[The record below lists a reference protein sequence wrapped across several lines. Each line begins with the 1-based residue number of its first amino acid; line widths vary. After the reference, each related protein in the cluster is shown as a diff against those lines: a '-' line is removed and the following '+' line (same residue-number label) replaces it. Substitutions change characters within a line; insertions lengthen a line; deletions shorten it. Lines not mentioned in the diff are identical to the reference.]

1 MSQEETKEEKVP
13 DTKQYIGLND
23 VVLDK
28 EFEDE
33 LYKNDSPWEEL
44 GVPEEI
50 ILALKARGFKRPS
63 LIQKKVI
70 KQIMKFSMCA
80 QSQNGS
86 GKTLAYLIP
95 SLMFLLQNKPQS

>member
-1 MSQEETKEEKVP
+1 M
-13 DTKQYIGLND
+13 ND
-23 VVLDK
+23 VVDDDL
-28 EFEDE
+28 EEN
-33 LYKNDSPWEEL
+33 LYKNNSTWEEL
-44 GVPEEI
+44 GVPEDI
-50 ILALKARGFKRPS
+50 QLALKAKGFKRPS

-95 SLMFLLQNKPQS
+95 TLMYLA